1 MPQSSPQT
9 LQSMNA
15 LIREPLL
22 HFLLAALAL
31 VALDRWTAPL
41 RKPVVEISAT
51 AVDAQLAAQRSRLG
65 RDLTPDEQARLPQQL
80 LQDEILFREAQKR
93 GMVSDNQVRDTLIA
107 MMRSTLTPVSAKA
120 TDDELR
126 AIRSKLPRENTTLP
140 QQISFDH
147 VTFAKAENIPAGLL
161 ETLRGGADPKAHGEP
176 ANLSNPLP
184 LTYRPQ
190 IERLM
195 GGEFSERIFVQPIGE
210 WQGPIPSSQGVH
222 FVRVISRQAEQPMEF
237 EAIKTMLETHWMN
250 EKLAAAVAREVD
262 QLKPEY
268 KIILPK
274 SGASKE
280 GGK

>member
-1 MPQSSPQT
+1 
-9 LQSMNA
+9 MNA
-15 LIREPLL
+15 LFREPLL

-41 RKPVVEISAT
+41 RKPVVEVSAT

-107 MMRSTLTPVSAKA
+107 MMRSTLTPVSAQA

-147 VTFAKAENIPAGLL
+147 VTLAKAENIPAGLL